1 MYHKLVRDKIPN
13 IIEVN
18 GENPIVEILDDDRYK
33 EELEKK
39 LIEEC
44 QEVLAAEGKDRIME
58 LADLLEVMTSLA
70 ELENKTLDDINFVRK
85 QKKNERGGFSKKL
98 FLKDVK

>member
-1 MYHKLVRDKIPN
+1 MELENFMHKN
-13 IIEVN
+13 II
-18 GENPIVEILDDDRYK
+18 IK
-33 EELEKK
+33 LEKK

-44 QEVLAAEGKDRIME
+44 QEVLAAEGNEKIME

-70 ELENKTLDDINFVRK
+70 ELENKTLDDINLAIE
-85 QKKNERGGFSKKL
+85 QKKNERGGFYKKL

>member
-1 MYHKLVRDKIPN
+1 MLTGDSG
-13 IIEVN
+13 IITQAQRSKMMTELS
-18 GENPIVEILDDDRYK
+18 GYK

-44 QEVLAAEGKDRIME
+44 KEVLAAKGNDRIME

-70 ELENKTLDDINFVRK
+70 ELENKTLDDINFVRE